1 MSELAALVRF
11 VHLTAAIVLAG
22 GFGFWLFVARP
33 ALPAPRM
40 RRRRWNILSSVRSY
54 GIFVGAL
61 PSSA

>member
-22 GFGFWLFVARP
+22 GFGFHLFVARP
-33 ALPAPRM
+33 AFASAKEPSDGAGTFIGVLRC
-40 RRRRWNILSSVRSY
+40 

-61 PSSA
+61 PSSS